1 MTLHVHEF
9 GARDGQP
16 LMMLHGAGGHGRR
29 FRVLAERHLGRVR
42 ILAPDLRGHGASPWV
57 PPWSLE
63 QHAVDV
69 LAAMDAAG
77 WAEAPIVGHSLGA
90 VVALYAARLAPERVS
105 GLVLLDPGMAVPRPV
120 AEERAAEALRMP
132 SFGSPGEA
140 RAELSRSWPDR
151 AAVDEVAEH
160 LARGADGRWRW
171 RYDPAMLAAS
181 YAEVARP
188 AVTPPAGMRTVL
200 VVARRSR
207 AVPAGYAGACRAVLG
222 PDRFEVVELDCG
234 HLVYVERP
242 AAVGRLV
249 TAFLA
254 GR

>member
-9 GARDGQP
+9 GR
-16 LMMLHGAGGHGRR
+16 
-29 FRVLAERHLGRVR
+29 
-42 ILAPDLRGHGASPWV
+42 
-57 PPWSLE
+57 
-63 QHAVDV
+63 AVAD
-69 LAAMDAAG
+69 
-77 WAEAPIVGHSLGA
+77 
-90 VVALYAARLAPERVS
+90 
-105 GLVLLDPGMAVPRPV
+105 
-120 AEERAAEALRMP
+120 
-132 SFGSPGEA
+132 
-140 RAELSRSWPDR
+140 
-151 AAVDEVAEH
+151 H
-160 LARGADGRWRW
+160 LARGGDGRWRW

-207 AVPAGYAGACRAVLG
+207 AVPDGYAGACRAVPG
-222 PDRFEVVELDCG
+222 PDRFAAVELDCG
-234 HLVYVERP
+234 HLVHVERL